1 MGSAL
6 LCAIAFVVFLPFL
19 LLLLRENK
27 GPIQFNLRTLLVAM
41 TLVALI
47 LGGVGWWRMVNL
59 AQVRW
64 LDPASPEAVELVA
77 SIRIV
82 RIAENGEGK
91 PLMVYETRN
100 GSMHVKVVCG
110 DRDEMEKHLRSLRGI
125 DELEPGEMVMRGRV
139 VDAEGAPVGG
149 ARIDLMGP
157 YVYINHFET
166 REDGTFTMPITPNE
180 GWGYYLRIRPQS
192 REPEATG
199 RFSLSYDEPERVVI
213 VRLP

>member
-1 MGSAL
+1 MGIPIL
-6 LCAIAFVVFLPFL
+6 YVIVFVISLPFL

-27 GPIQFNLRTLLVAM
+27 GPIQFSLRTLLIAV

-110 DRDEMEKHLRSLRGI
+110 DRDEMEKHLRSLRDI
-125 DELEPGEMVMRGRV
+125 DELGPGEMVICGHV
-139 VDAEGAPVGG
+139 VDAEGSAVGD
-149 ARIDLMGP
+149 ATISLMGS
-157 YVYINHFET
+157 YYGNNHFLT
-166 REDGTFTMPITPNE
+166 REDGTFTMPITPDE
-180 GWGYYLRIRPQS
+180 GWGYYLRIRPQD
-192 REPEATG
+192 REPETTG

-213 VRLP
+213 VQLP